1 MNMYIE
7 QTIATT
13 STSMSMS
20 TPLTRAHILALLRG
34 VQDPHSGLDI
44 VTLGW
49 VGPITI
55 MHPEVIVALRP
66 AGRVR
71 ATHYAIETAIERT
84 LHPHLGLDHLRLYVC
99 WNTEWHPDDE
109 W

>member
-1 MNMYIE
+1 MNTYIE
-7 QTIATT
+7 QPIP
-13 STSMSMS
+13 SPRMS
-20 TPLTRAHILALLRG
+20 TPLTEAHALDLLRG

-44 VTLGW
+44 LTLGW
-49 VGPITI
+49 VGHVTI
-55 MHPEVIVALRP
+55 MHPEVIVALHP

-71 ATHYAIETAIERT
+71 ATHYAVERAIERA
-84 LHPHLGLDHLRLYVC
+84 LHPQLGSDHLRLRVC